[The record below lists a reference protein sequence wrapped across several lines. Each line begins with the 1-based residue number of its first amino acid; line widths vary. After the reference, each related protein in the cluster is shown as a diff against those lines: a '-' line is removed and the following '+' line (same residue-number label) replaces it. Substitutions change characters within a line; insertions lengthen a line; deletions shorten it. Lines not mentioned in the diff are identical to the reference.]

1 MSGLRTGNRLQG
13 TQDLT
18 KMPRRIVGA
27 AVLDK
32 SLDCMTLDNAA
43 AVPVFLLLQTGRS
56 DFLALLRA
64 G

>member
-1 MSGLRTGNRLQG
+1 
-13 TQDLT
+13 
-18 KMPRRIVGA
+18 MPRRIEGT

-32 SLDCMTLDNAA
+32 SLDCMTLDNPV
-43 AVPVFLLLQTGRS
+43 AVPGFLLLQIGRS